1 MINLN
6 ILPFFILLIIQ
17 HINSFL
23 IGVDLGSEF
32 FKVTVIKPGKPFS
45 MMENLQSKTK
55 TLNAIGL
62 KDNEILYSGDA
73 RNKKSRLPKNIF
85 NYFSE
90 FLGKNVNDNS
100 IQNYMKNFIITY
112 DIDNNKI
119 NDSIHFNIKFNNQDE
134 NISIEEVYALLFNH
148 IKFLSEKYSKIE
160 IVDMFVTVPNFF
172 DYHQRKAISQ
182 AAEISKLRLIG
193 ITNENTAAAVQFQFK
208 KTFENETFYIFYDMG
223 SSFTQVSL
231 ISFKTKYKIIEHKN
245 KNSNNTNDTTT
256 TTKKDLGN
264 EVKILAQAYDEELGG
279 KYFDRNL
286 INFIMEK
293 FDSLPQRKDKPS
305 VKGNPK
311 VFNKLIP
318 DAIKYKEIL
327 SANKEALITILGVES
342 NIDLQFKITRDE
354 FNEFNKDLINK
365 VYDPIEKV
373 LKNSNLTL
381 ENITQIEL
389 IGGGIRIPAI
399 QDKLK
404 EKLGKYENI
413 LGAHMNGD
421 DSMAFGAAYMA
432 ANSTKNFRGSRKT
445 FLQNGAFEIFK
456 VYINNLKNESNNYD
470 FCDENEEKVIKN
482 NCKHLINKNTTLF
495 PLNYPYDSKRSV
507 SFDLDTDIYVNITEE
522 FPNKFNERD
531 LISYEVKGVE
541 DVLKMMKEDNITK
554 LPRVSLVFNYGKA
567 GEIEMNAI
575 AKWEV
580 PMWFSNNL
588 TWEKNFTDKLSKEEI
603 DEINNILNNS
613 KLVTDYEMK
622 EIVKKSMNNTNS
634 TNNETKN
641 EKEEDKKDDDNNKS
655 EKKDDEKEKKKDK
668 KGKKKDKKRK
678 LKENEKDKNKN
689 KTKETEEKVE
699 KENEKDEKENK
710 DENDDDN
717 DNEEE
722 KEEIIIP
729 NNFTYNNTHYI
740 TTKYSS
746 NLKMRLKIGEQ
757 KNETITEYLSVI
769 PIYTSI
775 PFPFNYTQIYESK
788 QKIKRF
794 EEIDRNRTKLIEKR
808 NILESLI
815 YERKEFLEKDLNKK
829 YGSYEELNK
838 TLDFINNKSKWYED
852 EGYSSSYETLDKVI
866 NEIHKEYKKYEDR
879 MIIHYNRVI
888 AFDKFKKD
896 YNQTS
901 MKVLSLLKQKN
912 YTQEYFDKNYSKVV
926 DEVIKYL
933 KDLEE
938 KQNNLTLYDKPVLT
952 GDMITKQ
959 MDKIRQS
966 YYKMTLI
973 KNPELNKKEKKEPKL
988 ENLEDLIKNY
998 NITEEDL
1005 KNITNSKKNIT
1016 NDTNNSN
1023 FSDQNEKTDL

>member
-1 MINLN
+1 MFNLN
-6 ILPFFILLIIQ
+6 ILSFFILILIKQIK
-17 HINSFL
+17 SFL

-73 RNKKSRLPKNIF
+73 RNKKPRIPKNIF

-90 FLGKNVNDNS
+90 FLGKNINDES
-100 IQNYMKNFIITY
+100 IKNYMKNFIITY
-112 DIDNNKI
+112 DIDNNKV
-119 NDSIHFNIKFNNQDE
+119 NDSIHFNIKFNNKDE
-134 NISIEEVYALLFNH
+134 NISIEEIYAMLFNH

-172 DYHQRKAISQ
+172 NYHQRKAISQ

-231 ISFKTKYKIIEHKN
+231 ISFKTKYKITEHKN

-286 INFIMEK
+286 INFMMEK
-293 FDSLPQRKDKPS
+293 FDSLPQRKNKPS
-305 VKGNPK
+305 VKENPK
-311 VFNKLIP
+311 VFNKLVP

-327 SANKEALITILGVES
+327 SANKEALVTILGVES

-373 LKNSNLTL
+373 LKDSNLTL

-389 IGGGIRIPAI
+389 IGGGIRVPAI

-445 FLQNGAFEIFK
+445 FLQNGAFEVFR
-456 VYINNLKNESNNYD
+456 VYINNLKNESNNYN
-470 FCDENEEKVIKN
+470 FCDENEEKIIKED
-482 NCKHLINKNTTLF
+482 CKHLIKKNTTLF
-495 PLNYPYDSKRSV
+495 PLNYAYDSKRSV
-507 SFDLDTDIYVNITEE
+507 SFDLDSDIYVNITEE
-522 FPNKFNERD
+522 FPNKFGEKD
-531 LISYEVKGVE
+531 LMSFEVKGVE
-541 DVLKMMKEDNITK
+541 EVLKMMKEDNITK
-554 LPRVSLVFNYGKA
+554 LPRVSLIFNYGKA
-567 GEIEMNAI
+567 GEIDMNAV

-588 TWEKNFTDKLSKEEI
+588 TWEKNFTGKLSKDEI
-603 DEINNILNNS
+603 DEINNVLNNS
-613 KLVTDYEMK
+613 KLVSEYEMK
-622 EIVKKSMNNTNS
+622 EIVKKSLNNTNNNT
-634 TNNETKN
+634 TNDEKDK
-641 EKEEDKKDDDNNKS
+641 KEEDKKKD
-655 EKKDDEKEKKKDK
+655 EKDDEKKKKN
-668 KGKKKDKKRK
+668 KKRK
-678 LKENEKDKNKN
+678 LKENDKNKHKN

-699 KENEKDEKENK
+699 KNQNEKDNNEKDNN
-710 DENDDDN
+710 DNNNNDDD
-717 DNEEE
+717 DTTEEE
-722 KEEIIIP
+722 KDEIIIP

-740 TTKYSS
+740 TNSYSS
-746 NLKMRLKIGEQ
+746 NLKLRLKIGDQ
-757 KNETITEYLSVI
+757 KNETVQENLSVN

-775 PFPFNYTQIYESK
+775 PIPFNYTQIYESK
-788 QKIKRF
+788 LKIRRL
-794 EEIDRNRTKLIEKR
+794 EEIDKNRTKLIEKR

-815 YERKEFLEKDLNKK
+815 YERKEWFEKDLNKK

-852 EGYSSSYETLDKVI
+852 EGLTSSYETLDKVI
-866 NEIHKEYKKYEDR
+866 NEIHKEYKKYEER
-879 MIIHYNRVI
+879 MLIHYNRVV
-888 AFDKFKKD
+888 AFDKFKND

-901 MKVLSLLKQKN
+901 MKVVNLLKQKN
-912 YTQEYFDKNYSKVV
+912 YTQDYFQKNFSKVV
-926 DEVIKYL
+926 DEVINYL
-933 KDLEE
+933 RDLEQ

-952 GDMITKQ
+952 GDMINKQ

-966 YYKMTLI
+966 YYKMTQI
-973 KNPELNKKEKKEPKL
+973 KNPELNKKKEPKL
-988 ENLEDLIKNY
+988 EKLEDLIKNY
-998 NITEEDL
+998 NITDEDL
-1005 KNITNSKKNIT
+1005 KNITNSTKNNT
-1016 NDTNNSN
+1016 NDTNN
-1023 FSDQNEKTDL
+1023 FSQQSEKSDL